1 MKILQTT
8 FSCFL
13 IVSLVACGANTENTD
28 SADSSANSSSETI
41 STASSSENQTAVT
54 NTTLSASLD
63 KTFTDSFLNASTST
77 EQALP
82 AHLQTTIAE
91 TADVS
96 PELLDLEAALEQ
108 SSASSS
114 TLNSTATSSSND
126 LTNNLTS
133 SSVSASALRPPP
145 PPPPSTTAPTRPAP
159 PPPAPLP
166 PNITPPPGANT
177 PTAASVVAL
186 GRVLF
191 YDKQLSFNNTVS
203 CASCHQANNAFADP
217 NRFSKGFSDGLTT
230 AHSMRLINLRNYQPG
245 QMFWDKRAASLEA
258 QATVPLAHP
267 VEMGFDASHGGLNAL
282 LVKMRA
288 ISYYPALFRAAYGNT
303 TINTNR
309 ISQALAQ
316 FQRTIV
322 STNSAWDTGFA
333 ANFDARLADRGVN
346 KPIASFTAQENRG
359 RELFMARAPQGVN
372 CAACHAPPSFALT
385 GNSRSN
391 GLDAAE
397 RRIFK
402 SPSLKSV
409 ALAGAFMHDGRFS
422 SLEQVVEHYNSGVKL
437 GPALDNRLRTANGQP
452 RRLNLSEADK
462 AALVAFLKTL
472 TDTTLATNPNFSDPF
487 K

>member
-8 FSCFL
+8 FTAIL
-13 IVSLVACGANTENTD
+13 LASLVACGANND
-28 SADSSANSSSETI
+28 SIADSSLEPTAATSSSDNSNSSS
-41 STASSSENQTAVT
+41 STNLP
-54 NTTLSASLD
+54 LSASLD
-63 KTFTDSFLNASTST
+63 KTFTESFLNSSTSSV
-77 EQALP
+77 EALP
-82 AHLQTTIAE
+82 AHLQTTIDE

-96 PELLDLEAALEQ
+96 PELLDLEAMLEE
-108 SSASSS
+108 SSA
-114 TLNSTATSSSND
+114 T
-126 LTNNLTS
+126 
-133 SSVSASALRPPP
+133 ASATTVATHSIGSIESARALPPP
-145 PPPPSTTAPTRPAP
+145 PPTSAPTRPTP
-159 PPPAPLP
+159 PPPTALP
-166 PNITPPPGANT
+166 PNITPAPGTNR
-177 PTAASVVAL
+177 PTTASVVAL

-203 CASCHQANNAFADP
+203 CASCHQPENAFADP

-245 QMFWDKRAASLEA
+245 RMFWDKRAASLEA
-258 QATVPLAHP
+258 QATVPLTHP
-267 VEMGFDASHGGLNAL
+267 VEMGFDSSHGGINAL
-282 LVKMRA
+282 LAKMRA
-288 ISYYPALFRAAYGNT
+288 ISYYPDLFTAAYGNN
-303 TINTNR
+303 TINTAR
-309 ISQALAQ
+309 IQKALAQ

-333 ANFDARLADRGVN
+333 ANFDPRLRDRGIN
-346 KPIASFTAQENRG
+346 KPIASFTAEENRG

-422 SLEQVVEHYNSGVKL
+422 SLEQVVEHYNSGVKF
-437 GPALDNRLRTANGQP
+437 GPALDNRLRTRNGQP

>member
-8 FSCFL
+8 FSVIL
-13 IVSLVACGANTENTD
+13 LASLVACGANNDASTD
-28 SADSSANSSSETI
+28 PNLEPTATTSSGDNSNSSS
-41 STASSSENQTAVT
+41 STNLP
-54 NTTLSASLD
+54 LSASLD
-63 KTFTDSFLNASTST
+63 KIFTESFLNTST
-77 EQALP
+77 NTAEVLP
-82 AHLQTTIAE
+82 AHLQTTIDE

-96 PELLDLEAALEQ
+96 PELLDLEATLEE
-108 SSASSS
+108 SSA
-114 TLNSTATSSSND
+114 TATA
-126 LTNNLTS
+126 TNPIGST
-133 SSVSASALRPPP
+133 VFASALPPP
-145 PPPPSTTAPTRPAP
+145 TTAPTRPAP
-159 PPPAPLP
+159 PPSVALP
-166 PNITPPPGANT
+166 PNITPPPGTNR
-177 PTAASVVAL
+177 PTTASVVAL

-203 CASCHQANNAFADP
+203 CASCHQANNAFADS

-258 QATVPLAHP
+258 QATVPLTHP

-288 ISYYPALFRAAYGNT
+288 ISYYPAFFRAAYGNT
-303 TINTNR
+303 TINTAR
-309 ISQALAQ
+309 IQQALAQ

-333 ANFDARLADRGVN
+333 ANFDARLPDRGVN
-346 KPIASFTAQENRG
+346 KPIATFTVQENRG
-359 RELFMARAPQGVN
+359 RELFMARPPQGVN